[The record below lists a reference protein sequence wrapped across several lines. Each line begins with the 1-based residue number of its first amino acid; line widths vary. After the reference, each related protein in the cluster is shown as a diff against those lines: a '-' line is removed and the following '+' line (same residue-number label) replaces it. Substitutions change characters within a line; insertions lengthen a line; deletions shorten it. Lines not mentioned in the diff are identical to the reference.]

1 MKKSEK
7 FAERYALSNAAKN
20 LVENAG
26 KYDGT
31 CTCTNEGSRN
41 FACASRTAGRGLL
54 FFTLVFLLTLAA
66 GCSKKS
72 SAEASAES
80 SAAGKSKQK
89 VVHINFSTGS
99 LCHAPVHVAMKLGL
113 FDEEL
118 GKIGQ
123 KAEYVQVIEG
133 GATLGEMIASGKVD
147 AGYGLYATQLLA
159 IENGLP
165 ISFTSGIHIGC
176 TKYYVRKDSNIYS
189 AADLRGKKIGVPGLA
204 DSAVMNLKRKLMDV
218 GIGVTADNN
227 EVEFI
232 AYSSSDL
239 AIALNNGAVDVIG
252 AHDPIATKS
261 ELAYGFRKILDTG
274 IDEKFVKEYCCQQ
287 FVTHKLLR
295 ENPEGAAAVTRALQ
309 KAAAYVEA
317 EPRATA
323 QLQIENNFV
332 AGDLDFNAAL
342 LDELNF
348 QPSRSL
354 GKKTFSAAARQL
366 QEAGLLKASTNIEKY
381 IEEGYIELFGVPD
394 GYIYDKETKTYKEI
408 NGSRA

>member
-1 MKKSEK
+1 MKHLSKIVGMTLG
-7 FAERYALSNAAKN
+7 ALA
-20 LVENAG
+20 LAG
-26 KYDGT
+26 
-31 CTCTNEGSRN
+31 
-41 FACASRTAGRGLL
+41 A
-54 FFTLVFLLTLAA
+54 LTS
-66 GCSKKS
+66 CSKKQATAAS
-72 SAEASAES
+72 SAPE
-80 SAAGKSKQK
+80 QK
-89 VVHINFSTGS
+89 VVRINFQTGS
-99 LCHAPVHVAMKLGL
+99 LCYAPVHVAWKLGL

-118 GKIGQ
+118 AKIGQ
-123 KAEYVQVIEG
+123 KAEYVQVVEG
-133 GATLGEMIASGKVD
+133 GATLAEMIASGKVD
-147 AGYGLYATQLLA
+147 AGYGLYATQLQA

-176 TKYYVRKDSNIYS
+176 TKYYVRADSDIQS
-189 AADLRGKKIGVPGLA
+189 VADLRGKTIGVPGLA

-218 GIGVTADNN
+218 GIGVTAENN

-232 AYSSSDL
+232 AYASADL

-252 AHDPIATKS
+252 AHDPVATKG

-295 ENPEGAAAVTRALQ
+295 ENPEGAAAITRALQ

-317 EPRATA
+317 EPRAAA
-323 QLQIENNFV
+323 QLQIENDLV

-342 LDELNF
+342 LEEINY

-354 GKKTFSAAARQL
+354 GKKTFDAAARQL
-366 QEAGLLKASTNIEKY
+366 QEAGILKKTTDIEKL
-381 IEEGYIELFGVPD
+381 IEQGYIELFGVPD
-394 GYIYDKETKTYKEI
+394 GYIYDSATKTYKEI

>member
-1 MKKSEK
+1 MKKSLI
-7 FAERYALSNAAKN
+7 AGALIVAA
-20 LVENAG
+20 
-26 KYDGT
+26 
-31 CTCTNEGSRN
+31 
-41 FACASRTAGRGLL
+41 ASVL
-54 FFTLVFLLTLAA
+54 FL

-72 SAEASAES
+72 TAAASGNTE
-80 SAAGKSKQK
+80 QK
-89 VVHINFSTGS
+89 VVRINFSTGS

-113 FDEEL
+113 FEEEL
-118 GKIGQ
+118 AKIGQ
-123 KAEYVQVIEG
+123 KAEYVQVVEG

-147 AGYGLYATQLLA
+147 AGYGLYATQLQA
-159 IENGLP
+159 MENGLP

-176 TKYYVRKDSNIYS
+176 TKYYVRADSDIYS
-189 AADLRGKKIGVPGLA
+189 AADLRGKTIGVPGLA
-204 DSAVMNLKRKLMDV
+204 DSAVMNLKRKLVDV

-232 AYSSSDL
+232 AYASSDL

-252 AHDPIATKS
+252 AHDPIATKG

-274 IDEKFVKEYCCQQ
+274 TDEKFVKEYCCQQ

-317 EPRATA
+317 EPRAVA
-323 QLQIENNFV
+323 QLQIENDLV

-342 LDELNF
+342 LEELNY

-354 GKKTFSAAARQL
+354 GKKTFDAAARQL
-366 QEAGLLKASTNIEKY
+366 QAVGILKSETDIEKF
-381 IEEGYIELFGVPD
+381 IEQGYIELFGVPD
-394 GYIYDKETKTYKEI
+394 GYIYDSATKTYKEI
-408 NGSRA
+408 NGNRG

>member
-1 MKKSEK
+1 MKKS
-7 FAERYALSNAAKN
+7 FLVGTAL
-20 LVENAG
+20 
-26 KYDGT
+26 
-31 CTCTNEGSRN
+31 
-41 FACASRTAGRGLL
+41 
-54 FFTLVFLLTLAA
+54 LAA
-66 GCSKKS
+66 ASFMLASCNKKNEAAS
-72 SAEASAES
+72 SASN
-80 SAAGKSKQK
+80 GQK
-89 VVHINFSTGS
+89 VVRINFSTGS

-118 GKIGQ
+118 SKIGQ
-123 KAEYVQVIEG
+123 KAEYVQVVEG

-147 AGYGLYATQLLA
+147 AGYGLYATQLQA

-176 TKYYVRKDSNIYS
+176 TKYYVRADSNIHS

-204 DSAVMNLKRKLMDV
+204 DSAVMNLKRKLMDE

-227 EVEFI
+227 EVEFV
-232 AYSSSDL
+232 AYASADL

-252 AHDPIATKS
+252 AHDPIATKG

-274 IDEKFVKEYCCQQ
+274 TDEKFVKEYCCQQ

-317 EPRATA
+317 EPRAVA
-323 QLQIENNFV
+323 QLQIENDLV
-332 AGDLDFNAAL
+332 AGDLDFNASL
-342 LDELNF
+342 LDELNY

-354 GKKTFSAAARQL
+354 GKKTFAAAARQL
-366 QEAGLLKASTNIEKY
+366 QEAGILKSETDIEKY
-381 IEEGYIELFGVPD
+381 IEQGYIELFGVPD
-394 GYIYDKETKTYKEI
+394 GYIYDSETKTYKEI